1 MRLSPFAAALA
12 LCALPAL
19 PTHAAEGMWTLDNL
33 PHAAL
38 RQQHGFEADA
48 AFTHRLMQASARIA
62 GGCSAS
68 FVSPNGLVL
77 TNHHCIT
84 RCLTSLSFGGR
95 DLMAN
100 GFLARD
106 RRAEQ
111 RCPGMELQRLD
122 SITDVTA
129 RVQAATAG
137 LQGAALRHAEDRE
150 RAAITRECTGDQG
163 ALRRCEL
170 VSLYQGGRYALYQ
183 YRRYTDVRLAWAPE
197 HAVAAFGGDPDNFNF
212 PRWCLDAALLRVYEG
227 SRPAAVAQHFR
238 LQPKGAVAGE
248 LVFTSGHPGST
259 QRQLTAA
266 QLRSELA
273 MVAGHDLPTLHQ
285 LRGGLQQ
292 LLRSR
297 DPALEEARRLAEE
310 TLQWIENSIKV
321 GQGEL
326 QALLSPELFAA
337 KEAEEAALRRF
348 VAGQPALQQRTGDPW
363 ADIARVQ
370 PLRREL
376 QVEHAMFE
384 SGRAFPGDLFRWARL
399 LVRGATERSK
409 PDGQRLREF
418 QQAAL
423 PQLEQRL
430 RARNPVDAAY
440 ETERLGWS
448 LGQVLSLRGL
458 DDPWVR
464 LILAGQ
470 GPSERAAALV
480 GGTRLMDP
488 VERQR
493 LWEGGADAIAAS
505 TDPFIV
511 LVRQM
516 EPLARAL
523 RQRFEVEVEAVE
535 REARQRIA
543 AAEFARS
550 GTTRAPDATF
560 TLRLSYGEVAGWA
573 EGGREIA
580 PFTDWAGLYARA
592 ARAGN
597 AAPFSLPPRWLAA
610 RDRLQASQP
619 FNLASRNDIIG
630 GNSGS
635 PLLNRQGEVVGLVFD
650 GNRHSIGGAFFYDGA
665 RNRAVSVHAGAIV
678 EALRVVEQ
686 ADALVAELLQAP
698 AP

>member
-1 MRLSPFAAALA
+1 MRFLLSAAALA
-12 LCALPAL
+12 LGAPAGQ
-19 PTHAAEGMWTLDNL
+19 AAEGMWTLDKL
-33 PHAAL
+33 PRAAL
-38 RQQHGFEADA
+38 KQQHGFEPDE
-48 AFTHRLMQASARIA
+48 AFTTLLMQASARIA

-68 FVSPNGLVL
+68 FVSPDGLVL

-84 RCLTSLSFGGR
+84 RCLTTLSFGGR

-100 GFLARD
+100 GFVARD

-122 SITDVTA
+122 AITDVTA

-137 LQGAALRHAEDRE
+137 LQGAAFRHAEDRE
-150 RAAITRECTGDQG
+150 RAAITRECTGEQG
-163 ALRRCEL
+163 TTRRCDL

-227 SRPAAVAQHFR
+227 NRPAQVAQHFR
-238 LQPKGAVAGE
+238 LQPAGPAAGE
-248 LVFTSGHPGST
+248 LVFSSGHPGSS

-266 QLRSELA
+266 QLRSRLE
-273 MVAGHDLPTLHQ
+273 MVASYDLPRLHQ
-285 LRGGLQQ
+285 TRGAMQQ
-292 LLRSR
+292 LLRS
-297 DPALEEARRLAEE
+297 DAPAMAESRRLAEE
-310 TLQWIENSIKV
+310 SLQWVENSIKV
-321 GQGEL
+321 NQGEL
-326 QALLSPELFAA
+326 QALLGAELLAA
-337 KEAEEAALRRF
+337 KEADEAALRAF

-376 QVEHAMFE
+376 QVEYAMFE
-384 SGRAFPGDLFRWARL
+384 SGRAFPSDLFRWARL
-399 LVRGATERSK
+399 LVRGAAERAK
-409 PDGQRLREF
+409 PDEQRLREF

-423 PQLEQRL
+423 PQLQQQL
-430 RARNPVDAAY
+430 RARTPVDSTY
-440 ETERLGWS
+440 ETERLTWA
-448 LGQVLSLRGL
+448 LTQVLSLRGL

-464 LILAGQ
+464 RILAGQ
-470 GPSERAAALV
+470 TPAARAAALA

-488 VERQR
+488 TERQR
-493 LWEGGADAIAAS
+493 LWEGGAEAIAAS

-511 LVRQM
+511 LVREL
-516 EPLARAL
+516 EPMARAL
-523 RQRFEVEVEAVE
+523 RLRFETEVEAVE
-535 REARQRIA
+535 RQAQQRIA
-543 AAEFARS
+543 TAEFARS
-550 GTTRAPDATF
+550 GTARAPDATF
-560 TLRLSYGEVAGWA
+560 TLRLSHGEVAGWR
-573 EGGREIA
+573 EGSQEVA
-580 PFTDWAGLYARA
+580 PFTDWAGLFARA
-592 ARAGN
+592 EKAGN
-597 AAPFSLPPRWLAA
+597 AAPFRLPPRWLAA
-610 RDRLQASQP
+610 REKLQGTQH

-635 PLLNRQGEVVGLVFD
+635 PLLNRRGEVVGLVFD
-650 GNRHSIGGAFFYDGA
+650 GNRHSIGGAFFYDAA